1 MDTGEQ
7 DRALLEEIYEGR
19 RRAIVLPPE
28 TITRRDPERRM
39 ARFYAMHVQG
49 TLFGAWSLIRE
60 WGRIGSPGRIRAD
73 QHATIDELAA
83 AADRIGAA
91 KRRKGYR

>member
-1 MDTGEQ
+1 MDAGEQ
-7 DRALLEEIYEGR
+7 DRALLDEIYEGR
-19 RRAIVLPPE
+19 RRALVIPPE

-60 WGRIGSPGRIRAD
+60 WGRIGSPGRVRAD
-73 QHATIDELAA
+73 PHAAIDEAEAA
-83 AADRIGAA
+83 AERIAA
-91 KRRKGYR
+91 TKRRKGYR

>member
-19 RRAIVLPPE
+19 RRALVIPPE
-28 TITRRDPERRM
+28 TVTRRDPQRRM
-39 ARFYAMHVQG
+39 ARFYALRIQG
-49 TLFGAWSLIRE
+49 SLFDAWSLIRE
-60 WGRIGSPGRIRAD
+60 WGRIGSPGRVRVD
-73 QHATIDELAA
+73 QHATIAELAA
-83 AADRIGAA
+83 AADRIAAA